1 MNINYSFI
9 EYSFRHSFQRLLRP
23 PATGYRNRETGAL
36 TVVGENGYAWSSSS
50 NYAGHNNAG
59 HLNFN
64 SGNVNPLNNNPR
76 AYGFPVRCVQHLRLP
91 FQHNDGVPPRGTPS
105 VRYAGKR
112 YFFLGS
118 EPLSMANVETIT
130 NFSSTLLGLE
140 TMTPYS
146 PVGRV
151 ANDRR

>member
-1 MNINYSFI
+1 M
-9 EYSFRHSFQRLLRP
+9 LRP

-91 FQHNDGVPPRGTPS
+91 FQ
-105 VRYAGKR
+105 
-112 YFFLGS
+112 
-118 EPLSMANVETIT
+118 
-130 NFSSTLLGLE
+130 
-140 TMTPYS
+140 
-146 PVGRV
+146 
-151 ANDRR
+151 